1 MVMSGFGSSS
11 CFVSRRNEGIA
22 ITTRIS
28 TGTIVQATSSS
39 ALWVV
44 FDGTGLARS
53 LKRNTQMPSS
63 TITKR
68 LITVMMGNSRLS

>member
-1 MVMSGFGSSS
+1 MVMSGLGSSS
-11 CFVSRRNEGIA
+11 CFVSSRNEGIA

-28 TGTIVQATSSS
+28 TGTIVHATSSS

-44 FDGTGLARS
+44 FDGTGVAFS

>member
-1 MVMSGFGSSS
+1 M
-11 CFVSRRNEGIA
+11 
-22 ITTRIS
+22 TTRIS
-28 TGTIVQATSSS
+28 TGRMVQATSST

-44 FDGTGLARS
+44 FDGTGLAFS

-68 LITVMMGNSRLS
+68 LITVMIGKSRLS

>member
-1 MVMSGFGSSS
+1 MVMSGLGSSS
-11 CFVSRRNEGIA
+11 WRVSRRNEGIA

-28 TGTIVQATSSS
+28 TGTMVQATSSS

-44 FDGTGLARS
+44 FEGTGLAFS
-53 LKRNTQMPSS
+53 LKRTTQMPIS

-68 LITVMMGNSRLS
+68 LMAVVMGNSRLS